1 MVVGWLGFLVGV
13 RKIEIQVGWVEAETD
28 EMRLIIDRRFEIQDA
43 SASFLSTAA
52 AAAVATTTIA
62 TITGAATAAMAKTK
76 AVTAMAAT

>member
-1 MVVGWLGFLVGV
+1 MVGWLFLVGV

-28 EMRLIIDRRFEIQDA
+28 EMRLIIDRRFEIQVA
-43 SASFLSTAA
+43 SASFLST

-76 AVTAMAAT
+76 AVTAT